1 MYVTCTNYIKIIYIK
16 RTPLKNVKNMIIFNI
31 ASLSHLPQFSTSP
44 LRLVYSTE
52 EKNKELWIL
61 PGLTSSAI
69 KNKCLIFPPTSPV

>member
-16 RTPLKNVKNMIIFNI
+16 PTPLKNVKNMIIFNI